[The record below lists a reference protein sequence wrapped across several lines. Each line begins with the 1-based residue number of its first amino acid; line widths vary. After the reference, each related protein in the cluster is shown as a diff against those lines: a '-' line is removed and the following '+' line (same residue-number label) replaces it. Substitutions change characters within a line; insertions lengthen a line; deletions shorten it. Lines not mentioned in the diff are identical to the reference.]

1 VNGTN
6 LEKKNPSLDAP
17 KGGMDAAVTKASPRS
32 GLGWSFRRGRK
43 LPAHNPQ
50 GRGLWAVLALAAVGL
65 VALGVAS
72 CLIPLDG
79 DSPASD
85 DTVQYDAQGRRL
97 LVIKTTTGGGA
108 APPGP

>member
-1 VNGTN
+1 
-6 LEKKNPSLDAP
+6 
-17 KGGMDAAVTKASPRS
+17 M
-32 GLGWSFRRGRK
+32 
-43 LPAHNPQ
+43 
-50 GRGLWAVLALAAVGL
+50 AAVGL